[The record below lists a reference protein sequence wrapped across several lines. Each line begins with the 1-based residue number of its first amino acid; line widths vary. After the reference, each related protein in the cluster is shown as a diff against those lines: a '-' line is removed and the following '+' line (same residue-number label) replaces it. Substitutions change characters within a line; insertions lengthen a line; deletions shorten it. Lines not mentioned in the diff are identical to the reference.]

1 MAFEII
7 ELSEEEFDAFVDFL
21 NINED
26 FLKTATEMELITFI
40 KDKFEHFNIV
50 NKLRMDKVP
59 EWRKWLRTDYN
70 RAVQELMEFNLSNKI
85 IDLPESEHDRFIV
98 FLGLNR
104 ELLMEFTDEELMS
117 LIRIKYI
124 AYLAFYKIDIRLLNA
139 NFNIE
144 EADNEDWRWILER
157 RKDKKAA
164 TIALLDLYNERR
176 VIQLSKEEY
185 EKFIIFM
192 NLKESFMKSAKN
204 EQLIT
209 FVRAKFYDYL
219 EFYRN

>member
-1 MAFEII
+1 
-7 ELSEEEFDAFVDFL
+7 
-21 NINED
+21 
-26 FLKTATEMELITFI
+26 
-40 KDKFEHFNIV
+40 
-50 NKLRMDKVP
+50 
-59 EWRKWLRTDYN
+59 
-70 RAVQELMEFNLSNKI
+70 
-85 IDLPESEHDRFIV
+85 
-98 FLGLNR
+98 
-104 ELLMEFTDEELMS
+104 MEFTDEELMS
-117 LIRIKYI
+117 LIRIKYN